1 MNISKTE
8 LSGALS
14 ALGKLICR
22 TSPLAEYKS
31 LQIETTQNAL
41 FLRTASLN
49 ETLEYQIL
57 TAVDQKFDLCVNFD
71 EFRDAVR
78 NCRSKNVQLEF
89 QQENNTL
96 LTGERQLQVSQIKL
110 PVIERAETCDS
121 VIFKDGFL
129 DLLKRMA
136 PVVDTHNARKIM
148 HGINVSKE
156 GLTVTNGRELLHI
169 PMELALMPQLTIPL
183 PFGLF
188 MTKETSAG
196 VLEWWQNTGVT
207 YIRISVG
214 NWTWITNALQGDYPD
229 WHKVIPDDSSLYNS
243 IQYSPETC
251 EVLLQWCKN
260 IPDSRDDVT
269 AVSVSSREKDMIHL
283 EVNDMELDVS
293 AELNGDWNT
302 LVIHLNKMSFQRLL
316 SLGHT
321 TLRFH
326 DCYSPLTADGGTGR
340 YITMPIRKIERTQQ
354 IQTTET
360 DKEKENMNQQV
371 TEPVQEAEECVS
383 NPMDELMNVIESCRL
398 KLKAVTEEATL
409 LSRKVREVQLAQK
422 QKERDFIQ
430 ARRAIERIRMA
441 I

>member
-57 TAVDQKFDLCVNFD
+57 TTVDQTFDLCVNFD

-78 NCRSKNVQLEF
+78 NCRSKSVQLEF

-129 DLLKRMA
+129 DLFKRMA
-136 PVVDTHNARKIM
+136 SVVDSHNVRKNM
-148 HGINVSKE
+148 HGINISNE

-169 PMELALMPQLTIPL
+169 PMELAFMPQLTIPL

-196 VLEWWQNTGVT
+196 VLEWWQNTGVM

-214 NWTWITNALQGDYPD
+214 SWTWISKALQGDYPD
-229 WHKVIPDDSSLYNS
+229 WHKVIPADSSLYNS
-243 IQYSPETC
+243 IHYSPETC

-269 AVSVSSREKDMIHL
+269 AVSVSSREKGMIHL

-398 KLKAVTEEATL
+398 KLKAATEEAAL
-409 LSRKVREVQLAQK
+409 LSRKVKEVQIAQK